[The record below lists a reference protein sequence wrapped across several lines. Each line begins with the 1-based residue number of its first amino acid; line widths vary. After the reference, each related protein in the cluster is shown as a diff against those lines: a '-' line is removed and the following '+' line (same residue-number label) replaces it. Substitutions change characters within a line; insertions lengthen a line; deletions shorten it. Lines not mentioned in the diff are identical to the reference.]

1 MENCGRMSGATTMVT
16 YDREASVGCV
26 AALSDPML
34 KPASATADDIV
45 CVGDGGRGGRGRR
58 WDAGDIF
65 SRTFEKDRR
74 A

>member
-1 MENCGRMSGATTMVT
+1 MVT